1 MKPIFSEYGHKWIS
15 NSDDLSACSEIRR
28 KVFVEE
34 QGVSETIVFD
44 KYDKADVPETLS
56 LLVFEKATEKNVAS
70 VRIVFKK
77 DLEKWYLQRVAV
89 LKEERRKGLGD
100 LLMILAEEK
109 CKELKIGELYVSSQF
124 WIKDLYI
131 KHGFEQVGETYLEA
145 EMLHILLK
153 KKLL

>member
-1 MKPIFSEYGHKWIS
+1 MKPNFCDYGHKWLS
-15 NSDDLSACSEIRR
+15 NSDDLSACFEIRR

-44 KYDKADVPETLS
+44 KYDNADAPETLS
-56 LLVFEKATEKNVAS
+56 LLVFEKATEKSVAS
-70 VRIVFKK
+70 VRIAFKK

-100 LLMILAEEK
+100 VLMILAQEK
-109 CKELKIGELYVSSQF
+109 CKEMKIWELYVSSQF

-145 EMLHILLK
+145 EMLHVTLK
-153 KKLL
+153 KKLV